1 MKNLCKFNDIFG
13 DIKHMTYRT
22 ITIIII
28 GITFTLNRILAQVTL
43 ADFGYPDEGYSRN
56 ALCALNLISR
66 FLLTI
71 SFIYLYIFSL
81 ILLNGTG
88 VVKVWT
94 NLYVKRYRTA

>member
-43 ADFGYPDEGYSRN
+43 ADFGYEGYSRN
-56 ALCALNLISR
+56 ALCALILIST

-71 SFIYLYIFSL
+71 SFIFYTFFL
-81 ILLNGTG
+81 
-88 VVKVWT
+88 
-94 NLYVKRYRTA
+94 

>member
-1 MKNLCKFNDIFG
+1 MIFLV
-13 DIKHMTYRT
+13 ILNTCHTVLLRL
-22 ITIIII
+22 
-28 GITFTLNRILAQVTL
+28 TFTLNRILAQVTL

-56 ALCALNLISR
+56 ALCALNLIST

-94 NLYVKRYRTA
+94 NPYVERYRTA

>member
-1 MKNLCKFNDIFG
+1 MIFFV
-13 DIKHMTYRT
+13 ILNTCHTVLLRL
-22 ITIIII
+22 
-28 GITFTLNRILAQVTL
+28 TFTLNRILAQVTL

-56 ALCALNLISR
+56 ALCALNLIST

-94 NLYVKRYRTA
+94 NPYVERYRTA

>member
-1 MKNLCKFNDIFG
+1 MIFLV
-13 DIKHMTYRT
+13 ILNTCHTVLLRL
-22 ITIIII
+22 
-28 GITFTLNRILAQVTL
+28 TFTLNRILAQVTL

-56 ALCALNLISR
+56 ALCALNLIST

-94 NLYVKRYRTA
+94 NPYVKRYRTA

>member
-1 MKNLCKFNDIFG
+1 MIFLV
-13 DIKHMTYRT
+13 ILNTCHTVLLRL
-22 ITIIII
+22 
-28 GITFTLNRILAQVTL
+28 TFTLNRILAQVTL

-56 ALCALNLISR
+56 ALCALNLIST